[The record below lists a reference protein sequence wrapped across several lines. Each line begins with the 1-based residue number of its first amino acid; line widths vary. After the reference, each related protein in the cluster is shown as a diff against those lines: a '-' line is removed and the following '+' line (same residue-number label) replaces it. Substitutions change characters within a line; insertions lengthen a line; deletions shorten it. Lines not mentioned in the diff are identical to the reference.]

1 MKSEELYISGEYLEK
16 NPTWH
21 VEESPWKA
29 KQITRMM
36 KQNAI
41 MPKTICEVGSGA
53 GEVLKQ
59 LEDKMDPT
67 CLFWGYDISPQ
78 ALELSK
84 SRANE
89 RLHFKLADIRHEKDA
104 FFDLI
109 LILDV
114 IEHVEDY
121 FSLLRDIQPKSTYKI
136 IHLPLDLSIQSLL
149 RPNNLMGVRRAYGHI
164 HYFNKD
170 TALQM
175 LKDVGYEVLDYFYA
189 PRSIGLADSIAKK
202 LLIPP
207 RLLFFAIHKD
217 LAVRILGGWSLLVL
231 AK

>member
-1 MKSEELYISGEYLEK
+1 MKTEEIYISGAYLEK

-36 KQNAI
+36 KQNDI
-41 MPKTICEVGSGA
+41 KPKTICEVGSGA

-59 LEDKMDPT
+59 LEEKMDPT

-89 RLHFKLADIRHEKDA
+89 RLHFKLADIRYEKDV

-136 IHLPLDLSIQSLL
+136 IHLPLDLSVQSLL
-149 RPNNLMGVRRAYGHI
+149 RPHNLMGVRQAYGHI

-202 LLIPP
+202 LLITP

>member
-1 MKSEELYISGEYLEK
+1 MKTEEIYISGAYLEK

-36 KQNAI
+36 KQNDI
-41 MPKTICEVGSGA
+41 KPKTICEVGSGA

-59 LEDKMDPT
+59 LEEKMDPT

-89 RLHFKLADIRHEKDA
+89 RLHFKLADIRYEKDV

-136 IHLPLDLSIQSLL
+136 IHLP
-149 RPNNLMGVRRAYGHI
+149 
-164 HYFNKD
+164 
-170 TALQM
+170 
-175 LKDVGYEVLDYFYA
+175 
-189 PRSIGLADSIAKK
+189 
-202 LLIPP
+202 
-207 RLLFFAIHKD
+207 
-217 LAVRILGGWSLLVL
+217 
-231 AK
+231 